1 MAYNEK
7 SRDRTIEYA
16 KTNYKRVPLDLKLSD
31 YDLLVQSAAR
41 VHESV
46 NGFIKQAI
54 FDRINRIN
62 SISDSNK

>member
-16 KTNYKRVPLDLKLSD
+16 KTNYKRVPLDSD

-41 VHESV
+41 VNQSV

-54 FDRINRIN
+54 FDRIN
-62 SISDSNK
+62 SISDNNK

>member
-16 KTNYKRVPLDLKLSD
+16 KANYKRVPLDLKLSD

-41 VHESV
+41 VNESV